1 MKRHSRTTEGNE
13 TIICPSCLAQISPS
27 ETFCHACG
35 APVGTTAALDP
46 INSIR
51 AQRFLISRA
60 LEGRPKLIVL
70 LGIWM
75 LNLPALAGGVFG
87 VFYASLYM
95 DVYSGFIFFWF
106 MIGLSILS
114 FALLYRVTKNYITI
128 PKKRWENNK

>member
-1 MKRHSRTTEGNE
+1 
-13 TIICPSCLAQISPS
+13 
-27 ETFCHACG
+27 
-35 APVGTTAALDP
+35 
-46 INSIR
+46 
-51 AQRFLISRA
+51 
-60 LEGRPKLIVL
+60 
-70 LGIWM
+70 M